1 MRLIRSVTA
10 GGRRPLLFG
19 LVLGIALTSAFIVA
33 TPSQAQQPAGRVFNM
48 GAGMVL
54 NYVKADKA
62 ADFENIVAKTKEA
75 LAKSAK
81 PDRKQQLASWKVFKA
96 AEPGPNMSVLYIFM
110 IDPSVKDADYTI
122 GNILNEA
129 FPVDIQAL
137 FKTYTESYASGQIS
151 VNLTLVSDF
160 AK

>member
-19 LVLGIALTSAFIVA
+19 LVLGIALTIAF
-33 TPSQAQQPAGRVFNM
+33 
-48 GAGMVL
+48 
-54 NYVKADKA
+54 
-62 ADFENIVAKTKEA
+62 IVAKTKEA

-96 AEPGPNMSVLYIFM
+96 AEPGPNGSLLYIFM

-129 FPVDIQAL
+129 FPAEIQAL